1 MSKVILV
8 CDDSRISRMM
18 IKAIIADRK
27 PDWTIIEAENGDD
40 ALAKVAETPFDV
52 ATLDLN
58 MPGMDGLELAEKLQ
72 EIYPDATYSLL
83 TANIQD
89 TIKERAKKLNLTFIG
104 KPITEDKIG
113 NYLDS
118 LSE

>member
-18 IKAIIADRK
+18 IKAIIKDRK

-40 ALAKVAETPFDV
+40 ALSKVENSPFDV

-58 MPGMDGLELAEKLQ
+58 MPGMNGLELAEKLQ
-72 EIYPDATYSLL
+72 ELYPNATYSLL

-89 TIKERAKKLNLTFIG
+89 AIKERAAKLNLTFIG
-104 KPITEDKIG
+104 KPITEDKVG
-113 NYLDS
+113 AYLDS
-118 LSE
+118 LN

>member
-18 IKAIIADRK
+18 IKAIIVDRK
-27 PDWTIIEAENGDD
+27 PNWTVIEAENGDD
-40 ALAKVAETPFDV
+40 ALAKVAEQPFDI

-72 EIYPDATYSLL
+72 AIYPTAKYSLL

-89 TIKERAKKLNLTFIG
+89 SIKERADKLNLTFIG
-104 KPITEDKIG
+104 KPITEEKVG
-113 NYLDS
+113 AYLDTFK
-118 LSE
+118 

>member
-18 IKAIIADRK
+18 IKAIITDRR
-27 PDWTIIEAENGDD
+27 PDWTIIEAESGDD
-40 ALAKVAETPFDV
+40 ALAKVADNPFDI

-72 EIYPDATYSLL
+72 AIYPEAIYSLL

-89 TIKERAKKLNLTFIG
+89 VIKERAEQLNLTFIG

-113 NYLDS
+113 AYLDNIG
-118 LSE
+118 

>member
-1 MSKVILV
+1 MPKVILV

-18 IKAIIADRK
+18 IKAIITDRK
-27 PDWTIIEAENGDD
+27 PDWDIIEAENGND
-40 ALAKVAETPFDV
+40 ALVKVSDQPFDV

-89 TIKERAKKLNLTFIG
+89 AIKERAKKLNLTFIG
-104 KPITEDKIG
+104 KPITEDKVG
-113 NYLDS
+113 AFLDT
-118 LSE
+118 LS

>member
-40 ALAKVAETPFDV
+40 ALMKVQDQAFDV

-58 MPGMDGLELAEKLQ
+58 MPGMDGLELADKLQ
-72 EIYPDATYSLL
+72 VSYPNAVYSLL

-89 TIKERAKKLNLTFIG
+89 AIKVRAEKLNLTFIG
-104 KPITEDKIG
+104 KPITEDKVG
-113 NYLDS
+113 AFLDS
-118 LSE
+118 LS

>member
-1 MSKVILV
+1 MSKTILI

-18 IKAIIADRK
+18 IKAIVVDRK
-27 PDWTIIEAENGDD
+27 PDWTIIEADCGDD
-40 ALAKVAETPFDV
+40 AISKTAEQSFDV

-72 EIYPDATYSLL
+72 QQYPDAAYALL

-89 TIKERAKKLNLTFIG
+89 AIKQRAEQLNIQFIG
-104 KPITEDKIG
+104 KPITEQKVG
-113 NYLDS
+113 AYLDTQ
-118 LSE
+118 